1 MSTLTAQATNNSD
14 LKKLLSTMKG
24 HLLFGTSHMLPFI
37 VAGGVLLALAVM
49 ASGKGAV
56 PADGLLADISNIGIK
71 GLVLFPIILGGF
83 IGYSIADK
91 PALAPA
97 MISSGIMADMGGGFL
112 GCIVAGFIAGG
123 VVFQLKKIPLSANM
137 TALGAYFIYPLI
149 GTLVSAGIVLWGI
162 GEPIKIFMASMNEF
176 LASMAGASKVVL
188 GTILGGMTA
197 FDMGGPI
204 NKVATLFAQTQ
215 VDTQPWLMGGV
226 GIAICTPPLGMAL
239 ATFLFKKKFT
249 KQEQEAG
256 KAAAIMGS
264 IGISEGAIPF
274 AANDPMRV
282 LPSIVAGG
290 IVGCVFGFLTDVLL
304 HAPWGGLITAPVSSN
319 IPMYVVGIALGS
331 LTTALIVGFWKP
343 VAEEEAE
350 ETAVEA
356 TPAQAQVA
364 PVAGEGEYDIVAV
377 TCCPSG
383 VAHTFMAAKALE
395 KAGAA
400 AGIKIKVET
409 QGQNG
414 IQNRITDLDVA
425 NAKLVILAHDIQVK
439 DAQRFANANVIEC
452 STKEA
457 MKKAAQLIQH

>member
-1 MSTLTAQATNNSD
+1 MSTITAQATNNSD
-14 LKKLLSTMKG
+14 FKKLLSTMKG

-137 TALGAYFIYPLI
+137 TALGAYFIYPLV
-149 GTLVSAGIVLWGI
+149 GTLISAGIVLWGI

-274 AANDPMRV
+274 AANDPVRV

-331 LTTALIVGFWKP
+331 LTTAVIVGFWKP

-350 ETAVEA
+350 DEIAEA
-356 TPAQAQVA
+356 APAQAQAA
-364 PVAGEGEYDIVAV
+364 PAAGEGEYDIVAV

-400 AGIKIKVET
+400 AGLKIKVET

-439 DAQRFANANVIEC
+439 DAHRFAKANVVEC

-457 MKKAAQLIQH
+457 MRNATTLVKA